1 MAQVNEAVRVRYA
14 PSPTGALHLG
24 GARTAL
30 FNYLFARQK
39 GGQFLLR
46 IEDTDRARLIPG
58 SQEQIEEGLR
68 WLAMKWSETPLV
80 QSERKAIYQEAPTG
94 LLERAAPFLSFGTPA
109 RLEQMRAEQRARHEP
124 ERYDRRCRSI
134 AKDESERRAAAGER
148 FVVRQAMP
156 TEGTTTLQDLV
167 MGTVTFRN
175 DTLDDHVLLK
185 SDGFPTYHLAFAV
198 DDHEMRISH
207 IIRGDGWLPSAPK
220 HLLLFQAFNWLPPAF
235 AHLPLVLG
243 PDKKPLAKRHGAK
256 DVLEYREAGYLPE
269 AVDNFIAFLGWSPGT
284 DQDIF
289 TMDQLIQAFDLTKIQ
304 ASPAVANLERLDW
317 LNGQFIRRLTANEL
331 AARLAPQMPQV
342 SVEALKPLIPLVQE
356 RLRSLNEAPD
366 MLRFFFEEP
375 DGYRSEQL
383 IPKGR
388 EANATATALTGAV
401 TTLGALA
408 DWTPESIETA
418 LRGLAERLGW
428 SSRDF
433 FMALRVAITGRT
445 VTPPL
450 IESISRLGEAT
461 GLARLER
468 AARPP
473 RASRGGGGGKGQVA
487 PAHTSHDVLTRHRTK
502 LPRVGTGGR
511 IVTGQENR
519 AAGVDRGDAF
529 DDFELGSIRAA
540 RHHHIADPQRNPVV
554 DAACD
559 DQRARG

>member
-1 MAQVNEAVRVRYA
+1 MAEVNSPVRVRYA

-30 FNYLFARQK
+30 FNYLFARRQ

-46 IEDTDRARLIPG
+46 IEDTDRARFKPG

-68 WLAMKWSETPLV
+68 WLGMNWDETPLI
-80 QSERKAIYQEAPTG
+80 QSERKAIYEK
-94 LLERAAPFLSFGTPA
+94 AAADLIASGAAYRCFCTPE

-124 ERYDRRCRSI
+124 ERYDRRCRAI
-134 AKDESERRAAAGER
+134 PADESERRAAAGER

-156 TEGTTTLQDLV
+156 LEGRTTLQDLV

-284 DQDIF
+284 EEDIL
-289 TMDQLIQAFDLTKIQ
+289 TMDQLIEKFSIEKIQ
-304 ASPAVANLERLDW
+304 ASPAMANLERLDW
-317 LNGQFIRRLTANEL
+317 LNGQFIRRLTADEL
-331 AARLAPQMPQV
+331 AQRLAERMPQV
-342 SVEALKPLIPLVQE
+342 PVESLKPLMPLVQE
-356 RLRSLNEAPD
+356 RLRTFNEAPE

-375 DGYRSEQL
+375 DSYQPAQL

-388 EANATATALTGAV
+388 DAAATAMALTEAA
-401 TTLGALA
+401 TSMRPLTS
-408 DWTPESIETA
+408 WSPETIEPA

-428 SSRDF
+428 SSRDL

-450 IESISRLGEAT
+450 IESISRLGKEPV
-461 GLARLER
+461 LARLER
-468 AARPP
+468 AGRTLTGPAPP
-473 RASRGGGGGKGQVA
+473 
-487 PAHTSHDVLTRHRTK
+487 
-502 LPRVGTGGR
+502 
-511 IVTGQENR
+511 
-519 AAGVDRGDAF
+519 
-529 DDFELGSIRAA
+529 
-540 RHHHIADPQRNPVV
+540 
-554 DAACD
+554 
-559 DQRARG
+559 

>member
-1 MAQVNEAVRVRYA
+1 MTQVKEAVRVRYA

-58 SQEQIEEGLR
+58 SQAQIEEGLR
-68 WLAMKWSETPLV
+68 WLGMAWDETPLV
-80 QSERKAIYQEAPTG
+80 QSERKALYQQAATG
-94 LLERAAPFLSFGTPA
+94 LLESGTAYRCFCTPQ

-134 AKDESERRAAAGER
+134 PRDESERRAAAGER

-156 TEGTTTLQDLV
+156 TQGTTTLQDLV
-167 MGTVTFRN
+167 MGSVTFRN

-185 SDGFPTYHLAFAV
+185 SDGLPTYHLAFAV
-198 DDHEMRISH
+198 DDHAMAISH

-243 PDKKPLAKRHGAK
+243 PDKKPLAKRHGAR
-256 DVLEYREAGYLPE
+256 DVLEYRDAGYLPE

-289 TMDQLIQAFDLTKIQ
+289 TMAQLIQAFDLSKIQ

-317 LNGQFIRRLTANEL
+317 LNGQFIRRLTPDEL
-331 AARLAPQMPQV
+331 AARLAPVMPAV
-342 SVEALKPLIPLVQE
+342 SVEALTPLIPLVQE

-366 MLRFFFEEP
+366 MLRFFFEDP
-375 DGYRSEQL
+375 DTYRPEQL

-388 EANATATALTGAV
+388 DAAATATALQDAAAS
-401 TTLGALA
+401 LRALT
-408 DWTPESIETA
+408 DWTPESIEAA
-418 LRGLAERLGW
+418 LRAQAERTGW
-428 SSRDF
+428 SSRDL
-433 FMALRVAITGRT
+433 FMALRVAVTGRT

-450 IESISRLGEAT
+450 IESISRLRKDT
-461 GLARLER
+461 VLNRLER
-468 AARPP
+468 ASQTLAEPAP
-473 RASRGGGGGKGQVA
+473 R
-487 PAHTSHDVLTRHRTK
+487 
-502 LPRVGTGGR
+502 
-511 IVTGQENR
+511 
-519 AAGVDRGDAF
+519 
-529 DDFELGSIRAA
+529 
-540 RHHHIADPQRNPVV
+540 
-554 DAACD
+554 
-559 DQRARG
+559 

>member
-1 MAQVNEAVRVRYA
+1 MDPVAQVNEPVRVRYA

-30 FNYLFARQK
+30 FNYLFARQNR
-39 GGQFLLR
+39 GQFLLR
-46 IEDTDRARLIPG
+46 IEDTDRARLKPG
-58 SQEQIEEGLR
+58 SQEQIEEGLQ
-68 WLAMKWSETPLV
+68 WLGMTWDETPLI
-80 QSERKAIYQEAPTG
+80 QSERKAIYQQAANE
-94 LLERAAPFLSFGTPA
+94 LLKSGAAYRCFCTPQ

-134 AKDESERRAAAGER
+134 PREESERRAAGER
-148 FVVRQAMP
+148 FVVRQAIP
-156 TEGTTTLQDLV
+156 IDGTTTLQDLV

-175 DTLDDHVLLK
+175 ETLDDHVLLK

-198 DDHEMRISH
+198 DDHAMRISH

-289 TMDQLIQAFDLTKIQ
+289 PVEQLIHAFDLSKIQ

-317 LNGQFIRRLTANEL
+317 LNGQFIRRLTPDEL
-331 AARLAPQMPQV
+331 AARVASKMPGV
-342 SVEALKPLIPLVQE
+342 TVPALTPLIPLVQE
-356 RLRSLNEAPD
+356 RLRTLNDAPA

-375 DGYRSEQL
+375 DSYRPEQL

-388 EANATATALTGAV
+388 DAAATAAALRSAAATLRALT
-401 TTLGALA
+401 
-408 DWTPESIETA
+408 DWTPESIEAA
-418 LRGLAERLGW
+418 LRALAEGLGW

-433 FMALRVAITGRT
+433 FMLLRVAITGRT

-450 IESISRLGEAT
+450 IESISRLGKNTA
-461 GLARLER
+461 LNRLER
-468 AARPP
+468 AAR
-473 RASRGGGGGKGQVA
+473 ALAA
-487 PAHTSHDVLTRHRTK
+487 PD
-502 LPRVGTGGR
+502 
-511 IVTGQENR
+511 
-519 AAGVDRGDAF
+519 
-529 DDFELGSIRAA
+529 
-540 RHHHIADPQRNPVV
+540 
-554 DAACD
+554 
-559 DQRARG
+559 

>member
-1 MAQVNEAVRVRYA
+1 MAEVNSPVRVRYA

-30 FNYLFARQK
+30 FNYLFARRR

-46 IEDTDRARLIPG
+46 IEDTDRARFKPG

-68 WLAMKWSETPLV
+68 WLGMNWDETPLI
-80 QSERKAIYQEAPTG
+80 QSERKAIYEK
-94 LLERAAPFLSFGTPA
+94 AAADLIASGAAYRCFCTPD
-109 RLEQMRAEQRARHEP
+109 RLDQMRAEQRARHQP
-124 ERYDRRCRSI
+124 ERYDRLCRAI
-134 AKDESERRAAAGER
+134 PADESERRAAAGER

-156 TEGTTTLQDLV
+156 LEGTTTLQDLV

-220 HLLLFQAFNWLPPAF
+220 HLLLFQGFNWLPPAF

-243 PDKKPLAKRHGAK
+243 PDKKPLAKRHGAR

-284 DQDIF
+284 EEDIL
-289 TMDQLIQAFDLTKIQ
+289 TMDQLIEKFSIEKIQ
-304 ASPAVANLERLDW
+304 ASPAMANLERLDW
-317 LNGQFIRRLTANEL
+317 LNGQFIRRLTADAL
-331 AARLAPQMPQV
+331 AQRLGGRMPQV
-342 SVEALKPLIPLVQE
+342 PVESLKPLMPLVQE
-356 RLRSLNEAPD
+356 RLRTLNEAPE

-375 DGYRSEQL
+375 DSYQPGQL

-388 EANATATALTGAV
+388 DAAATAMALTEAA
-401 TTLGALA
+401 TTLRPLTS
-408 DWTPESIETA
+408 WTPETIEPA

-428 SSRDF
+428 SSRDL
-433 FMALRVAITGRT
+433 FMGLRVAITGRT

-450 IESISRLGEAT
+450 IESISRLGKERVLT
-461 GLARLER
+461 RLER
-468 AARPP
+468 ARGTLAGAAPP
-473 RASRGGGGGKGQVA
+473 
-487 PAHTSHDVLTRHRTK
+487 
-502 LPRVGTGGR
+502 
-511 IVTGQENR
+511 
-519 AAGVDRGDAF
+519 
-529 DDFELGSIRAA
+529 
-540 RHHHIADPQRNPVV
+540 
-554 DAACD
+554 
-559 DQRARG
+559 

>member
-1 MAQVNEAVRVRYA
+1 MAQVNSPIRVRYA

-30 FNYLFARQK
+30 FNYLFARRQ

-46 IEDTDRARLIPG
+46 IEDTDRARFLPG

-68 WLAMKWSETPLV
+68 WLGLNWDETPLV
-80 QSERKAIYQEAPTG
+80 QSERKAIYQEA
-94 LLERAAPFLSFGTPA
+94 AAVLVASGAAYRCFCTPQ
-109 RLEQMRAEQRARHEP
+109 RLEEMRAEQRARHEP
-124 ERYDRRCRSI
+124 ERYDRRCRAI
-134 AKDESERRAAAGER
+134 PLDESERRAAAGER
-148 FVVRQAMP
+148 YVVRQAMP
-156 TEGTTTLQDLV
+156 IEGTTTLQDLV

-185 SDGFPTYHLAFAV
+185 SDGYPTYHLAFAV

-284 DQDIF
+284 EEDIL
-289 TMDQLIQAFDLTKIQ
+289 TIDQLIEKFSIEKIQ
-304 ASPAVANLERLDW
+304 ASPAMANLERLDW
-317 LNGQFIRRLTANEL
+317 LNGQFIRRLTADDL
-331 AARLAPQMPQV
+331 ASRLASRMPQV
-342 SVEALKPLIPLVQE
+342 PVESLKPLIPLVQE
-356 RLRSLNEAPD
+356 RLRTLNEASD

-375 DGYRSEQL
+375 NSYQAAQL

-388 EANATATALTGAV
+388 DASATAKALIDAATTLGAV
-401 TTLGALA
+401 TT
-408 DWTPESIETA
+408 WTPESIEPA

-428 SSRDF
+428 SSKDL

-450 IESISRLGEAT
+450 IESISRLGKDSV
-461 GLARLER
+461 LNRLER
-468 AARPP
+468 AGRTL
-473 RASRGGGGGKGQVA
+473 GGPA
-487 PAHTSHDVLTRHRTK
+487 P
-502 LPRVGTGGR
+502 G
-511 IVTGQENR
+511 
-519 AAGVDRGDAF
+519 
-529 DDFELGSIRAA
+529 
-540 RHHHIADPQRNPVV
+540 
-554 DAACD
+554 
-559 DQRARG
+559 

>member
-1 MAQVNEAVRVRYA
+1 MAQVNEPVRVRYA

-58 SQEQIEEGLR
+58 SQEQIEEGLQ
-68 WLAMKWSETPLV
+68 WLGMNRDETPLI
-80 QSERKAIYQEAPTG
+80 QSERKPIYHAAAAR
-94 LLERAAPFLSFGTPA
+94 LLESGAAYRCFCTPE

-134 AKDESERRAAAGER
+134 VRDESDRRAAAGER

-256 DVLEYREAGYLPE
+256 DVLEYRDAGYLPE

-289 TMDQLIQAFDLTKIQ
+289 TMDQLIHAFDLSKIQ

-317 LNGQFIRRLTANEL
+317 LNGQFIRRLTPDEL
-331 AARLAPQMPQV
+331 AKRVAPKMSKV

-375 DGYRSEQL
+375 DTYRPEQL

-388 EANATATALTGAV
+388 DAAATATALSDAA
-401 TTLGALA
+401 TTVRSLT

-428 SSRDF
+428 SSRDL

-450 IESISRLGEAT
+450 IESIARLGKET
-461 GLARLER
+461 VVARLER
-468 AARPP
+468 A
-473 RASRGGGGGKGQVA
+473 GKTLAEPA
-487 PAHTSHDVLTRHRTK
+487 PH
-502 LPRVGTGGR
+502 
-511 IVTGQENR
+511 
-519 AAGVDRGDAF
+519 
-529 DDFELGSIRAA
+529 
-540 RHHHIADPQRNPVV
+540 
-554 DAACD
+554 
-559 DQRARG
+559 

>member
-1 MAQVNEAVRVRYA
+1 MAEVNSPVRVRYA

-30 FNYLFARQK
+30 FNYLFARRQ

-46 IEDTDRARLIPG
+46 IEDTDRARFKPG

-68 WLAMKWSETPLV
+68 WLGTNWDETPLI
-80 QSERKAIYQEAPTG
+80 QSERKAIYEKAAADLIASGAAYRCFCAP
-94 LLERAAPFLSFGTPA
+94 E

-124 ERYDRRCRSI
+124 ERYDRRCR
-134 AKDESERRAAAGER
+134 AVPADESERRAAAGER

-156 TEGTTTLQDLV
+156 LEGTTTLQDLV

-207 IIRGDGWLPSAPK
+207 IIRGDGRLPSAPK
-220 HLLLFQAFNWLPPAF
+220 HLLLFQAFNWPPPAF

-289 TMDQLIQAFDLTKIQ
+289 TMEQLIRAFDLSKLQ
-304 ASPAVANLERLDW
+304 ASPAVATLERLDW
-317 LNGQFIRRLTANEL
+317 LNGQFIRRLSPDEL
-331 AARLAPQMPQV
+331 ARRLAPRMPEV
-342 SVEALKPLIPLVQE
+342 PAEALGPLMPLVQE

-366 MLRFFFEEP
+366 MLRFFFEDP
-375 DGYRSEQL
+375 DGYRPEQL

-388 EANATATALTGAV
+388 DAAATASALNDAA
-401 TTLGALA
+401 TTLRALP
-408 DWTPESIETA
+408 DWTPESIELA

-428 SSRDF
+428 SSRDL

-450 IESISRLGEAT
+450 IESVSRVGKARAV
-461 GLARLER
+461 ARLER
-468 AARPP
+468 AAK
-473 RASRGGGGGKGQVA
+473 AS
-487 PAHTSHDVLTRHRTK
+487 
-502 LPRVGTGGR
+502 
-511 IVTGQENR
+511 
-519 AAGVDRGDAF
+519 
-529 DDFELGSIRAA
+529 
-540 RHHHIADPQRNPVV
+540 
-554 DAACD
+554 
-559 DQRARG
+559 

>member
-1 MAQVNEAVRVRYA
+1 VAQVNETVRVRYA

-30 FNYLFARQK
+30 FNFLFARQK

-46 IEDTDRARLIPG
+46 IEDTDRARLKPG

-68 WLAMKWSETPLV
+68 WLGMTWDEIPLV
-80 QSERKAIYQEAPTG
+80 QSERKPIYQQAASE
-94 LLERAAPFLSFGTPA
+94 LLESGSAYRCFCTPE

-124 ERYDRRCRSI
+124 ERYDRRCRAI
-134 AKDESERRAAAGER
+134 PREESDRRAAAGER

-156 TEGTTTLQDLV
+156 AGGTTTLQDLV

-198 DDHEMRISH
+198 DDHAMRISH

-256 DVLEYREAGYLPE
+256 DVLEYRETGYLPE

-289 TMDQLIQAFDLTKIQ
+289 TMAQLIQAFDLSKIQ

-317 LNGQFIRRLTANEL
+317 LNGQFIRRLTPDDL
-331 AARLAPQMPQV
+331 AARVASKMPGV
-342 SVEALKPLIPLVQE
+342 AVPALTPLIPLVQE
-356 RLRSLNEAPD
+356 RLRTLNDAPE

-375 DGYRSEQL
+375 DTYRPEQL

-388 EANATATALTGAV
+388 DAAAAITALMTAA
-401 TTLGALA
+401 TTVRALT
-408 DWTPESIETA
+408 DWTPESIEGA
-418 LRGLAERLGW
+418 LRALAERLGW

-433 FMALRVAITGRT
+433 FMLLRVAVTGRT

-450 IESISRLGEAT
+450 IESISRLGKDT
-461 GLARLER
+461 VLNRLER
-468 AARPP
+468 AARALAPP
-473 RASRGGGGGKGQVA
+473 V
-487 PAHTSHDVLTRHRTK
+487 
-502 LPRVGTGGR
+502 
-511 IVTGQENR
+511 
-519 AAGVDRGDAF
+519 
-529 DDFELGSIRAA
+529 
-540 RHHHIADPQRNPVV
+540 
-554 DAACD
+554 
-559 DQRARG
+559 

>member
-1 MAQVNEAVRVRYA
+1 MAQVNETVRVRYA

-30 FNYLFARQK
+30 FNFLFARQK

-46 IEDTDRARLIPG
+46 IEDTDRARLKPG
-58 SQEQIEEGLR
+58 SEEQIEEGLR
-68 WLAMKWSETPLV
+68 WLGMTWDEIPLV
-80 QSERKAIYQEAPTG
+80 QSERKPIYQQAASE
-94 LLERAAPFLSFGTPA
+94 LLESGSAYRCFCSPE

-124 ERYDRRCRSI
+124 ERYDRRCRAI
-134 AKDESERRAAAGER
+134 PREESDRRAAAGER

-156 TEGTTTLQDLV
+156 TGGTTTLQDLV

-198 DDHEMRISH
+198 DDHAMRISH

-289 TMDQLIQAFDLTKIQ
+289 TMAQLIQAFDLSKIQ

-317 LNGQFIRRLTANEL
+317 LNGQFIRRLTPDDL
-331 AARLAPQMPQV
+331 AARVASKMPGV
-342 SVEALKPLIPLVQE
+342 AVPALTPLIPLVQE
-356 RLRSLNEAPD
+356 RLRTLSDAPE

-375 DGYRSEQL
+375 DTYRPEQL

-388 EANATATALTGAV
+388 DAAAAITALTSAA
-401 TTLGALA
+401 TTVRALT
-408 DWTPESIETA
+408 DWTPESIEGA
-418 LRGLAERLGW
+418 LRALGERLGW

-433 FMALRVAITGRT
+433 FMLLRVAVTGRT

-450 IESISRLGEAT
+450 IESISRLGKET
-461 GLARLER
+461 VLNRLER
-468 AARPP
+468 AARALAPP
-473 RASRGGGGGKGQVA
+473 V
-487 PAHTSHDVLTRHRTK
+487 
-502 LPRVGTGGR
+502 
-511 IVTGQENR
+511 
-519 AAGVDRGDAF
+519 
-529 DDFELGSIRAA
+529 
-540 RHHHIADPQRNPVV
+540 
-554 DAACD
+554 
-559 DQRARG
+559 

>member
-1 MAQVNEAVRVRYA
+1 MALVNEEVRVRYA

-46 IEDTDRARLIPG
+46 IEDTDRARSIPG
-58 SQEQIEEGLR
+58 SQAQIEEGLR
-68 WLAMKWSETPLV
+68 WLGITWDETPLI
-80 QSERKAIYQEAPTG
+80 QSERKAIYQQAAAG
-94 LLERAAPFLSFGTPA
+94 LLASGAAYRCFCTPE

-134 AKDESERRAAAGER
+134 TKDESERRAAAGER

-198 DDHEMRISH
+198 DDHAMRISH

-289 TMDQLIQAFDLTKIQ
+289 TMDQLIQSFDLSKIQ

-317 LNGQFIRRLTANEL
+317 LNGQFIRRLPPDEL
-331 AARLAPQMPQV
+331 AARISPLMPTV
-342 SVEALKPLIPLVQE
+342 PVEALTPLIPLVQE

-375 DGYRSEQL
+375 DSYRPEQL

-388 EANATATALTGAV
+388 DAAAAATALIEAA
-401 TTLGALA
+401 TTLRPLT
-408 DWTPESIETA
+408 DWSHEAIESA
-418 LRGLAERLGW
+418 LRALGERLGW

-433 FMALRVAITGRT
+433 FMALRVAITGRS

-450 IESISRLGEAT
+450 IESISRLSKDIVV
-461 GLARLER
+461 ARLER
-468 AARPP
+468 AARTLAEPPP
-473 RASRGGGGGKGQVA
+473 R
-487 PAHTSHDVLTRHRTK
+487 
-502 LPRVGTGGR
+502 
-511 IVTGQENR
+511 
-519 AAGVDRGDAF
+519 
-529 DDFELGSIRAA
+529 
-540 RHHHIADPQRNPVV
+540 
-554 DAACD
+554 
-559 DQRARG
+559 